1 MSPAPAA
8 GALPDVRRQLRV
20 IAILA
25 AAEAAAIA
33 PLPARQLHAVGYF
46 ADALAP
52 VWDLQILDPQL
63 LKRSEGPT
71 SPALQAD
78 VDRLVGCGVLRASAL
93 RHSEDSE
100 GLWHLEADYAL
111 NQDFA
116 APILAATRRF
126 ERFAHELD
134 YLREVVFAMAGLGTI
149 GIAQASASDA
159 AYGDQLIDYGGL
171 LDIAPIDAE
180 PNRSVQVARRFGELM
195 APEVAL
201 GDAEQVHLYVCELHN
216 RLAAARD

>member
-1 MSPAPAA
+1 MSSATATAA
-8 GALPDVRRQLRV
+8 VPDVRRQLRV

-25 AAEAAAIA
+25 GAEAAAIA

-52 VWDLQILDPQL
+52 VWGLRILDPKL

-78 VDRLVGCGVLRASAL
+78 VDRLVGCGVLRASSL
-93 RHSEDSE
+93 RHSEDAE
-100 GLWHLEADYAL
+100 GLWRIEADYAL
-111 NQDFA
+111 NHDFA

-126 ERFAHELD
+126 DRFARELD

-149 GIAQASASDA
+149 GIAEASASDA
-159 AYGDQLIDYGGL
+159 AYGNELVDAGGL
-171 LDIAPIDAE
+171 LDIAPTDSE
-180 PNRSVQVARRFGELM
+180 PNLSVQVAKRFGELM
-195 APEVAL
+195 APEVVL
-201 GDAEQVHLYVCELHN
+201 RDAEKVHLYVRELHN
-216 RLAAARD
+216 RLAVSRD